1 MRWIVSRFKNPGR
14 DSDKFVLRLPDGMRS
29 LIKEVAEENG
39 RSMNAE
45 IVQILKRALSD
56 EGKRE

>member
-1 MRWIVSRFKNPGR
+1 MKQKDIAPFGVRMGDDLKGY
-14 DSDKFVLRLPDGMRS
+14 LRERA
-29 LIKEVAEENG
+29 KKNG

-45 IVQILKRALSD
+45 IIQILKRALSD